1 MQIHVDLMNKR
12 CTTLDQNQCGS
23 LNVTDAFNDRLTPK
37 KDRKLC
43 HLANDSGYS

>member
-23 LNVTDAFNDRLTPK
+23 LKCYRCF
-37 KDRKLC
+37 
-43 HLANDSGYS
+43 